1 MKSSKQQRHLKRLER
16 LTAQRLPS
24 VRRFRPKKIRSV
36 CFEEVLERRR
46 LRYFEEAGCQIG
58 LMTVRERNAT
68 DRKQSVRGSQR
79 WMEIGGGEIVQPIK
93 LLLLSRSLSFCG
105 DLQSERTPD
114 DNADEE
120 DTVVVVDDNDVS
132 DDDEA
137 MILDDTSDVVV

>member
-1 MKSSKQQRHLKRLER
+1 
-16 LTAQRLPS
+16 
-24 VRRFRPKKIRSV
+24 
-36 CFEEVLERRR
+36 
-46 LRYFEEAGCQIG
+46 
-58 LMTVRERNAT
+58 MTVRERNAT

-105 DLQSERTPD
+105 DLQSERTLD
-114 DNADEE
+114 DNEDEE